1 MKINR
6 NDECWCNSGLK
17 YKKCHMEFDEKLKSL
32 RERGFEVPSHNII
45 KTKGGVS
52 MKKVLLIILAVIVVA
67 ALAVG
72 VYLLIPK
79 NSTKVT
85 FEGEQCLAIG
95 FIANGKEKDFSE
107 KYLNGSEDFNKLTT
121 ITSGDEDQFVVV
133 PKGKDSKIKV
143 WTYKV
148 TEAGE
153 IVIDKVIAENVSE
166 PILIKA
172 ETAEV
177 VPKVGIEYEGNN
189 QKIVLPL
196 ILSGKDGKII
206 LGEKSNLIK
215 DISEY

>member
-1 MKINR
+1 
-6 NDECWCNSGLK
+6 
-17 YKKCHMEFDEKLKSL
+17 
-32 RERGFEVPSHNII
+32 
-45 KTKGGVS
+45 
-52 MKKVLLIILAVIVVA
+52 MKKVLITGKDSYIGISLEQWLMREPDN
-67 ALAVG
+67 
-72 VYLLIPK
+72 Y
-79 NSTKVT
+79 KVDT
-85 FEGEQCLAIG
+85 VDMKDESW
-95 FIANGKEKDFSE
+95 KEKDFSE
-107 KYLNGSEDFNKLTT
+107 KYLNGSEDFSKLTT

-177 VPKVGIEYEGNN
+177 APKVGIEYEGNN

>member
-1 MKINR
+1 
-6 NDECWCNSGLK
+6 
-17 YKKCHMEFDEKLKSL
+17 
-32 RERGFEVPSHNII
+32 
-45 KTKGGVS
+45 

-79 NSTKVT
+79 NATRVT

-107 KYLNGSEDFNKLTT
+107 KYLNGSEDFSKLTT

>member
-1 MKINR
+1 MDFKPSIYQRIVFNKFK
-6 NDECWCNSGLK
+6 NSDK
-17 YKKCHMEFDEKLKSL
+17 
-32 RERGFEVPSHNII
+32 N
-45 KTKGGVS
+45 
-52 MKKVLLIILAVIVVA
+52 LIISAVA
-67 ALAVG
+67 G
-72 VYLLIPK
+72 
-79 NSTKVT
+79 S
-85 FEGEQCLAIG
+85 
-95 FIANGKEKDFSE
+95 GKT
-107 KYLNGSEDFNKLTT
+107 TT
-121 ITSGDEDQFVVV
+121 IVSCIDFI

>member
-1 MKINR
+1 
-6 NDECWCNSGLK
+6 
-17 YKKCHMEFDEKLKSL
+17 
-32 RERGFEVPSHNII
+32 
-45 KTKGGVS
+45 

-79 NSTKVT
+79 NATKVT

-107 KYLNGSEDFNKLTT
+107 KYLNGSEDFSKLTT

-133 PKGKDSKIKV
+133 PKGK
-143 WTYKV
+143 
-148 TEAGE
+148 

>member
-1 MKINR
+1 MFVLNFIKCIFSQSKTYDKN
-6 NDECWCNSGLK
+6 LK
-17 YKKCHMEFDEKLKSL
+17 LFHKYFKKNKTY
-32 RERGFEVPSHNII
+32 NII

-79 NSTKVT
+79 NATKVT

-107 KYLNGSEDFNKLTT
+107 KYLNGSEDFSKLTT